1 MRRAFAVLLAVV
13 VVAACARDGASPA
26 GPRVQAALSAPD
38 DAALAAALRTA
49 GGVAAVD
56 PAALDQARRVRA
68 REKSAVRVFGVAD
81 APTPQAGEALV
92 VPGDAAAAA
101 IDLALLACHGIA
113 LPPKVALGVRV
124 VDETNAAAGGA
135 LRPGP
140 GDVGFAVLARQ
151 HAAQLTTKPTTDV
164 VFRMG
169 LVASDGGEGWP
180 ARAFAA
186 ARAAAARYP
195 QLAVEARAGDGTN
208 ARAEAAL
215 RELLAANVRV
225 LVVAL
230 ADPAPLAAVAAR
242 AAELRI
248 AIVAIDPNL
257 AAAPAACV
265 VGSDPAAVG
274 RALGDLARAA
284 LPPDAAVVL
293 LRRDAPAATAAA
305 FQSALA
311 PKPQ

>member
-13 VVAACARDGASPA
+13 VAACARDVATPA
-26 GPRVQAALSAPD
+26 APRVQVELSAQD
-38 DAALAAALRTA
+38 DATLASALRTA
-49 GGVAAVD
+49 GGVAAID

-81 APTPQAGEALV
+81 TPAPQAGEALV

-124 VDETNAAAGGA
+124 VDETNAAAGGV

-151 HAAQLTTKPTTDV
+151 HAALLTTKPTTDV

-169 LVASDGGEGWP
+169 LVASDGGAGWP
-180 ARAFAA
+180 ARAFAT

-215 RELLAANVRV
+215 RELLDANVRV

-230 ADPAPLAAVAAR
+230 ADPAPLAAFAAL
-242 AAELRI
+242 AAKLRI
-248 AIVAIDPNL
+248 TIVAIDPCL

-265 VGSDPAAVG
+265 VGSDPAAIG
-274 RALGDLARAA
+274 RALGEMARAA
-284 LPPDAAVVL
+284 LPSDAAVVV
-293 LRRDAPAATAAA
+293 LRRDGPAAAATA
-305 FQSALA
+305 FRSALA